1 MFCFLNFVKWGKY
14 LSLNLVETSKMY
26 CCRLFYWK
34 SNFYRYV
41 DFKLRAAEYA
51 IPFFLINHL
60 KCFSRD
66 FCQKVYEETILFQL
80 KFQKSIPTCSIL
92 KKIRMFNFVILK
104 WWPFKYKVK
113 NWKMC
118 SFLGLFFS
126 QVKNAD
132 NLNFSWIKYFGNDF
146 PFLIKY
152 HVRVYYCW
160 TSFWCFQCYFWN
172 Q

>member
-1 MFCFLNFVKWGKY
+1 MSNEGNIWASILLRLLKYIVVGCSTGNQIFTGMLISNYGPLN
-14 LSLNLVETSKMY
+14 M
-26 CCRLFYWK
+26 LFH
-34 SNFYRYV
+34 
-41 DFKLRAAEYA
+41 
-51 IPFFLINHL
+51 FFLINHL